1 VAIAGLSLR
10 IYLDHNVDPLLAK
23 DARKAGYDAV
33 AAVEVGNAA
42 LEDDEQLR
50 WAASQRRCIL
60 THDYDDYPRLA
71 TDWIHA
77 GRDHSGIIL
86 CRQPPDIS
94 YGEMLRRLLRLLDT
108 LTADEMVNRLEWL
121 DNRWSDPSGET

>member
-71 TDWIHA
+71 TDWSTRA
-77 GRDHSGIIL
+77 GTIPASSCADS
-86 CRQPPDIS
+86 
-94 YGEMLRRLLRLLDT
+94 RRT
-108 LTADEMVNRLEWL
+108 FCTARCCAVSLGCSIR
-121 DNRWSDPSGET
+121 